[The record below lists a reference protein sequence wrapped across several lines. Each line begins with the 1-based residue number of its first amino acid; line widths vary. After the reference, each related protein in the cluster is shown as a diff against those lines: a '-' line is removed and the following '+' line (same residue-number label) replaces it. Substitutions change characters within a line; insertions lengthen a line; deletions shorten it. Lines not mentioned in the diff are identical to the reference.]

1 MEEYKV
7 CHLWELQVKVL
18 NHEKVVFFLFGHST
32 ESIIRFSHP
41 LLCTGRK
48 EKKPG
53 FQIMIAFK

>member
-7 CHLWELQVKVL
+7 CHLCELQVKVL
-18 NHEKVVFFLFGHST
+18 NHEKGFLFFFGHST
-32 ESIIRFSHP
+32 ETIIWFSHP